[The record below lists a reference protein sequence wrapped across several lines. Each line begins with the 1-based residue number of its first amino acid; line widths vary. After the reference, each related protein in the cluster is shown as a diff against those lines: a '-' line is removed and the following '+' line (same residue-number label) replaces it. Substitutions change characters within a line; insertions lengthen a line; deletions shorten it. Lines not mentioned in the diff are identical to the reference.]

1 MRVFNYISI
10 CLILA
15 FTPLLVLSQDTLRVE
30 SIQVMGHITDG
41 KVLIRWA
48 PSNSVSW
55 QKGNLYGY
63 SLYRKT
69 VIRNGIILDKP
80 DSLFLGQF
88 RPMSL
93 DKWKPYADSSTFAI
107 AAEAIY
113 GKNFDVLVTD
123 KTSFLDIVN
132 VAREQQNRYSLGL
145 LCADRSFTVA
155 QYMGLAAID
164 SDVNANEA
172 YLYLVKANYSDTLG
186 RFDVGYTLVDFRQ
199 GNFLPRPF
207 GFTIDEHDGRVS
219 ILMPYDPFQGIYSTF
234 ELQRSDYGGEFKSV
248 TGKGYY
254 SLSTT
259 DDASRYFTFVDSVPR
274 QAASYRYRIRG
285 ITPFETLSPFSDT
298 LEVNVMPSLRVT
310 PIITSIKEV
319 NGNVLLSWDFDSLG
333 NENISG
339 FMVFSSTS
347 PRGNLTPVTTE
358 PIGRE
363 LRFTGFTAPA
373 DFAYYRVGAI
383 DSYGR
388 KYLSEPVLF
397 QTVDSLP
404 PLPPFGLVGHF
415 DSTGVVT
422 LMWRR
427 PPEPDVLGYGVQYAA
442 TVGAE
447 FTQISN
453 GVVNDTLF
461 TQQFPLSSLSTE
473 LLFRVVAYDTR
484 YNPSSPSETITLLK
498 PDTLPP
504 SPPFIS
510 LVTDS
515 TANAAVKVFPSRSK
529 DVLKHKLFIQEDS
542 GLNQLLFDGVLK
554 NDTVFIISKETQGNI
569 YCISID
575 NLERTSKSNI
585 VRVYDINHIGK
596 QINTLVSCSVNLDEA
611 TIDLFWDKI
620 ISNGNILI
628 YRKNDMDN
636 FRLISTVKASEHKF
650 SDKIDNIFQNY
661 YYKLVFEDTNGNFSN
676 LNLNVK
682 LNR

>member
-1 MRVFNYISI
+1 MKVFYHIVFG
-10 CLILA
+10 LLLA
-15 FTPLLVLSQDTLRVE
+15 FTPLIALPQDTLRVE
-30 SIQVMGHITDG
+30 NIQAMGHIADG

-48 PSNSVSW
+48 PSSSISW
-55 QKGNLYGY
+55 QKGNQYGY

-69 VIRNGIILDKP
+69 VIRNGVILDKP
-80 DSLFLGQF
+80 DSIFLGQF
-88 RPMSL
+88 KPMPL

-113 GKNFDVLVTD
+113 GKRFEVSVTN
-123 KTSFLDIVN
+123 KTSFMDIVN

-164 SDVNANEA
+164 NDVKSNEA
-172 YLYLVKANYSDTLG
+172 YLYMVKSNYTDTLG

-207 GFTIDEHDGRVS
+207 GFTIDERDGRIS
-219 ILMPYDPFQGIYSTF
+219 ILMPYDPFRGIYSTF
-234 ELQRSDYGGEFKSV
+234 ELQRSDNGGEFKSV

-298 LEVNVMPSLRVT
+298 LEVNVMPSLRAT
-310 PIITSIKEV
+310 PTITSIKEV
-319 NGNVLLSWDFDSLG
+319 NGNVLLSWDFDSSG

-347 PRGNLTPVTTE
+347 PRGNLTQVATE
-358 PIGRE
+358 PIDRE
-363 LRFTGFTAPA
+363 QRFAGFAAPS

-383 DSYGR
+383 DRYGR

-404 PLPPFGLVGHF
+404 PVPPVGLAGQF

-422 LMWRR
+422 LRWKRN
-427 PPEPDVLGYGVQYAA
+427 PEPDVLGYGVQYAA
-442 TVGAE
+442 TAGAE
-447 FTQISN
+447 FTQLSN
-453 GVVNDTLF
+453 GMVNDTVF
-461 TQQFPLSSLSTE
+461 THPFPLSSLCTE

-484 YNPSSPSETITLLK
+484 YNPSGPSETLTLLK

-504 SPPFIS
+504 SPPVIS

-515 TANAAVKVFPSRSK
+515 TGGMAVKVFPSRSR
-529 DVLKHKLFIQEDS
+529 DVVKHKLIQEDA
-542 GLNQLLFDGVLK
+542 GLHQILFDGVLK
-554 NDTVFIISKETQGNI
+554 NDTILLISSKALGNI

-575 NLERTSKSNI
+575 NLGRTSKSNI
-585 VRVYDINHIGK
+585 ARLN
-596 QINTLVSCSVNLDEA
+596 SVNQISDKNKTLATYRVNVDEA
-611 TIDLFWDKI
+611 TIDLLWDKKLC
-620 ISNGNILI
+620 NGNILI
-628 YRKNDMDN
+628 YRKNDN
-636 FRLISTVKASEHKF
+636 ETFRLIKTIKATECKF
-650 SDKIDNIFQNY
+650 TDRIDNIFQNY
-661 YYKLVFEDTNGNFSN
+661 YYKLVFHDTNGNLTN
-676 LNLNVK
+676 LHLNVK
-682 LNR
+682 LNK